1 MFEPLEEDVLEG
13 LGNIE
18 LGPGYVKQTVSYS
31 DLIASGIQQMGDK
44 PFLLWNNVG
53 FWSLVPLLGVCG
65 FADLYTNRQVPA
77 DKLPW
82 CPVALS

>member
-53 FWSLVPLLGVCG
+53 F
-65 FADLYTNRQVPA
+65 
-77 DKLPW
+77 
-82 CPVALS
+82 